1 MFVAFSIYIA
11 LSYER
16 YLATYEK
23 NIFGIN
29 QSQYIIILNFLLF
42 FLIGMI
48 IYQFLAGGVR
58 IKNIGKEGI
67 ELEQVIEENS
77 ISAMQ
82 TSTELTS
89 NIYFELG
96 ELDKVVDYLYSNQ
109 VIGPEITEEKYL
121 NVLQTLLSSLVN
133 DKDHVEIKVFNV
145 NNYVNYLKDIV
156 GLANR
161 EIKILNHNYKEYGII
176 RVENGIHIKY
186 EFAPFH
192 NFTSNSCYIVMEF
205 SEIYDIETGKLI
217 YAYIKVF
224 EALYSKYLLI
234 GES

>member
-1 MFVAFSIYIA
+1 
-11 LSYER
+11 
-16 YLATYEK
+16 
-23 NIFGIN
+23 
-29 QSQYIIILNFLLF
+29 
-42 FLIGMI
+42 MI